1 MIESRNKSLLFA
13 GILKMKMRLLTCLLS
28 LPMVCSNAIAQ
39 DVAVHESSDNRPLVL
54 GHGVGLF
61 RIGELLAQ
69 DDFENLDNWV
79 VQIQEKSGF
88 DPAHVVARE
97 NSLDC
102 LLPGRGCT
110 VWFKEKLP
118 TRVTITYDVICP
130 TPQPPIRGVQ
140 PRDIN
145 NFWMATDSVDPDQGL
160 FDSTRYTGAFGSYDK
175 MHGYYASTGGGGAK
189 AANLTT
195 RMRRYP
201 REVGGK
207 PAEHVALNDKD
218 GKAGYLITP
227 DKVMSVQL
235 VAYDDVIQYIVDGKL
250 IYQIAGGDPIQ
261 IEGPDAD
268 GEVARKDGTYDLER
282 FPVYREG
289 YFGFRMVGTHHIYR
303 DFRVY
308 TLEPHDADSR
318 SVVNVSTVAELRSA
332 MEGSDQKI
340 IMKSGKY
347 EIGSES
353 LHLSGDNN
361 IVDLTGA
368 YFSCEVSQAG
378 SSRMNITGDGNTI
391 CNGEFEDVYY
401 NGMEKVTDFTA
412 YNQDRKR
419 LANGGGTNI
428 RIKGD
433 NNLIVGL
440 KVTVRG
446 SFPYGYGAM
455 FGIGRNHSFKLSKH
469 AGILVTGKNTVLDG
483 VEVYQQAFC
492 HGIYIQSPA
501 DNTVIKNSLVEGVM
515 RATND
520 MYAEIDPNSLPYK
533 YDYKMP
539 FSIVGSP
546 NEPGTPIPRDHMFT
560 LTEDGIRVY
569 RGGGSVRVENTTVK
583 KTRGGIRTYL
593 GSGATILNCTAIDC
607 GSTNFNLPK
616 GGTIKGSSGN
626 FAYGPL
632 SDFRLGKSNQ
642 SIALTILSS
651 PNAMGDHNIA
661 DIQGDN
667 HTIVFHRSPGPRD
680 KTTRAIVVTG
690 NNSTIRNETEYS
702 IVLERS
708 ASGNS
713 VASFGAVI
721 DRGNNNNV
729 TRIEKPA
736 G

>member
-1 MIESRNKSLLFA
+1 MRI
-13 GILKMKMRLLTCLLS
+13 RLLSCLLS
-28 LPMVCSNAIAQ
+28 LTVFWSGVFAQ
-39 DVAVHESSDNRPLVL
+39 AVPENESSGDAPSVL
-54 GHGVGLF
+54 GHGLGLF
-61 RIGELLAQ
+61 RVGKLLAK
-69 DDFENLDNWV
+69 DEFKNLDNWV
-79 VQIQEKSGF
+79 VQVQEKSGS
-88 DPAHVVARE
+88 AHSHVEARE

-110 VWFKEKLP
+110 IWFKKRLP
-118 TRVTITYDVICP
+118 TRVTITYEVLCP
-130 TPQPPIRGVQ
+130 TPKPPIKGVQ

-145 NFWMATDSVDPDQGL
+145 NFWMASDPKDPNHGL
-160 FDSTRYTGAFGSYDK
+160 FDRERYDGAFGSYGK
-175 MHGYYASTGGGGAK
+175 MHGYYASTGGGSAK

-201 REVGGK
+201 RKVDGK
-207 PAEHVALNDKD
+207 PVEHIALNDKD
-218 GKAGYLITP
+218 SKADYLITP
-227 DKVMSVQL
+227 NKVMSVQL
-235 VAYDDVIQYIVDGKL
+235 VAYDDVIQYIVDGRL
-250 IYQIAGGDPIQ
+250 IYQIAGGEQIQ
-261 IEGPDAD
+261 IEGPDD
-268 GEVARKDGTYDLER
+268 KGELVKKDGTYDLKR
-282 FPVYREG
+282 FPVYRKG

-303 DFRVY
+303 NFRVY
-308 TLEPHDADSR
+308 TLEPHDAEER
-318 SVVNVSTVAELRSA
+318 SVVHVSTIAELHSA
-332 MEGSDQKI
+332 MSGSDQKI

-353 LHLSGDNN
+353 LRLSGDNN

-368 YFSCEVSQAG
+368 HFSCEVSQAG
-378 SSRMNITGDGNTI
+378 DSRMNITGDGNTI
-391 CNGEFEDVYY
+391 HNGEFEDVYY

-433 NNLIVGL
+433 NNLIIGL

-492 HGIYIQSPA
+492 HGIFMQSPA
-501 DNTVIKNSLVEGVM
+501 DNTVIRNSLVEGVV
-515 RATND
+515 RPTND
-520 MYAEIDPNSLPYK
+520 MYAETNPNSLPYK

-539 FSIVGSP
+539 FSIVGGK
-546 NEPGTPIPRDHMFT
+546 NEPETPIPKDHMFT
-560 LTEDGIRVY
+560 LTEDGIRIY
-569 RGGGSVRVENTTVK
+569 RDGGSVRVENTTVK

-593 GSGATILNCTAIDC
+593 GSGATVVNCTAIDC

-642 SIALTILSS
+642 NIELTILPS
-651 PNAMGDHNIA
+651 PNALGDHNIA

-667 HTIVFHRSPGPRD
+667 HTIVFHRAHGPVD

-702 IVLERS
+702 IVLEPS
-708 ASGNS
+708 ASGNT
-713 VASFGAVI
+713 VVSFGSVV
-721 DRGNNNNV
+721 DRGKDNMV
-729 TRIEKPA
+729 SRIEKPA
-736 G
+736 D